1 VREVKRS
8 AAPSVLD
15 AQSEAG
21 GRARAG
27 GDRPCLAAG
36 FTLLEIMIVLV
47 IMGIAATVVIPP
59 LQSGFRA
66 REVRS
71 TVRAMAGTLRAM
83 QTDAVRTGKV
93 QSLVLDPIRNQVAF
107 TPTHV
112 EYLGNVA
119 QIRQLRGGEFQPGGG
134 VQVNFYPNGSTSGLA
149 IWISDRER
157 PGDAGFVVRLDPL
170 IGLVTVRDA
179 AS

>member
-8 AAPSVLD
+8 AA
-15 AQSEAG
+15 AG
-21 GRARAG
+21 ALGVQAAADGQVGGARSHA
-27 GDRPCLAAG
+27 CAG
-36 FTLLEIMIVLV
+36 FTLLELMIVLV

-59 LQSGFRA
+59 LQSGYRA

-83 QTDAVRTGKV
+83 QSDAVRTGKV
-93 QSLVLDPIRNQVAF
+93 QSLILDPIRNQVWF
-107 TPTHV
+107 TPVHV